1 MNFGGYNEVLTVI
14 GLSLIIIAWLEQIF
28 RVFVERHLS
37 FSPFFLAVYVVGAGV
52 IVYGSFITDQ
62 ILVGA
67 LYAVTVVLAFVV
79 LVVLI
84 IRRRR
89 PGAF

>member
-1 MNFGGYNEVLTVI
+1 VLSII

-37 FSPFFLAVYVVGAGV
+37 FSPFFLAVYLIGAGV
-52 IVYGSFITDQ
+52 LVYGSFITNQ
-62 ILVGA
+62 IAIGI
-67 LYAVTVVLAFVV
+67 LYAVTVILAFVI

-84 IRRRR
+84 YRRRR